1 MLQAAA
7 ERRNWKKFGEA
18 VHEKAGDSVTVRAT
32 EDIPFERV
40 RLAKTTQEQKTQ
52 MDIATALAAGD
63 KTAVGTR
70 YCHRQTSQ
78 HHSILAVLSYSRGTA
93 STACSGRA
101 NELML

>member
-1 MLQAAA
+1 MVQAGVQAAA

-52 MDIATALAAGD
+52 MDVATALAAGD

-70 YCHRQTSQ
+70 C
-78 HHSILAVLSYSRGTA
+78 LLD
-93 STACSGRA
+93 
-101 NELML
+101 L

>member
-1 MLQAAA
+1 MQAAA

-52 MDIATALAAGD
+52 MDVASALAAGD
-63 KTAVGTR
+63 KAAVGTR
-70 YCHRQTSQ
+70 CVVQSFRLALLNGVLVWRQPFC
-78 HHSILAVLSYSRGTA
+78 YSRRRLPA
-93 STACSGRA
+93 
-101 NELML
+101 